1 MLKLIPLVCGIV
13 GLLVAFSLY
22 SWVRRVSRGN
32 KVVTDTNKSYND
44 EHLVFEKEW
53 LSIIIVVVVI
63 SVAIGIAIGWI
74 SGVLFVCGAAV
85 FLLIEMISIKVL
97 DKGIKKFNN
106 ADGDESKLFKIAFR
120 TAAAVGLFIASIGLL
135 ALGAI
140 FIPLKLSTAISSI
153 ACYGFGAC
161 TMALFSG
168 AKFTGVADSYI
179 SYIES
184 LISVIVLSTL
194 AVNSSGITSTFTS
207 STVAIFPL
215 LITGVGI
222 LACCVGL
229 LFVIVKN
236 NGRLSTRMNVP
247 LIVCSVLLIA
257 CSVLISLRLL
267 QIYVYGVVIAV
278 GIICGVISGICY
290 SKGSRFIPG
299 ILFIVTFLA
308 SYILSG
314 LYGMALASIGF
325 VSATA
330 ILVAIELYGLV
341 SNTNNV
347 SVKLSSGYSTFASG
361 LTVLAIF
368 IAYIDTAQ
376 LTAVNLIN
384 PITLACLVIGI
395 MMPMIYVSM
404 YRRSLLAYKSY
415 DYLMK
420 LTALFVP
427 AVIGSFFGVE
437 ALGGLLGGLI
447 TAGLIIS
454 FVVDDQTD
462 SHEEGFSVSI
472 SSSINILIK
481 YMTAFSLVFV
491 PIFARFGNFFF

>member
-22 SWVRRVSRGN
+22 SWVLRVSRGDKTLAN
-32 KVVTDTNKSYND
+32 ASDSNND
-44 EHLVFEKEW
+44 EQLVFNKDW
-53 LSIIIVVVVI
+53 LSIIIIIVVI
-63 SVAIGIAIGWI
+63 GVAIGIAIGWI
-74 SGVLFVCGAAV
+74 CGVLFGCGAGV
-85 FLLIEMISIKVL
+85 FLLIEFVSIKVL
-97 DKGIKKFNN
+97 SKGIRKFNN
-106 ADGDESKLFKIAFR
+106 AEGEESKLFKLAFR
-120 TAAAVGLFIASIGLL
+120 TSAAVGLFIASIGLL

-140 FIPLKLSTAISSI
+140 FIPLKLSTAIAAI

-161 TMALFSG
+161 TMALFSN

-179 SYIES
+179 SYLES
-184 LISVIVLSTL
+184 LISVIILSKL
-194 AVNSSGITSTFTS
+194 AVNSSGITSTFS
-207 STVAIFPL
+207 SSIIAIFPL

-222 LACCVGL
+222 LACCMGI
-229 LFVIVKN
+229 LFVRSKN
-236 NGRLSTRMNVP
+236 NTKLSVRMNVP
-247 LIVCSVLLIA
+247 LIVCSVILIA
-257 CSVLISLRLL
+257 CSILISMKLL
-267 QIYVYGVVIAV
+267 QIYAYGITIAV
-278 GIICGVISGICY
+278 GIILGVLSGIFY
-290 SKGSRFIPG
+290 SKGSRFFPG
-299 ILFIVTFLA
+299 LLFVATFLV

-368 IAYIDTAQ
+368 VAYIDSSK

-384 PITLACLVIGI
+384 PITLACLIIGI
-395 MMPMIYVSM
+395 MMPMIYVTM
-404 YRRSLLAYKSY
+404 TRRSLLAYKRY

-427 AVIGSFFGVE
+427 AVIGGFFGVE

-447 TAGLIIS
+447 TSGLIIS

-462 SHEEGFSVSI
+462 SQEEGFSVSI

-491 PIFARFGNFFF
+491 PIFARFGKFFF